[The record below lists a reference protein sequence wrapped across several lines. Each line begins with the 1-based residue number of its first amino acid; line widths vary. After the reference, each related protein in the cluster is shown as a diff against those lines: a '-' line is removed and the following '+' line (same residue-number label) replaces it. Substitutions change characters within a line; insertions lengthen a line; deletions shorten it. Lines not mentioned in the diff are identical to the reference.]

1 MNKRITAEMV
11 VRALKALRRT
21 VRVGEIAREL
31 GTEDTRAIAT
41 AARIP
46 AADGRIAVR
55 YPKRSGSA
63 TYRFIRLTAKDQ
75 PND

>member
-1 MNKRITAEMV
+1 MAERITGEMV
-11 VRALKALRRT
+11 VRALKTLRRS
-21 VRVGEIAREL
+21 VRAKDIAREL

-55 YPKRSGSA
+55 YPKRLGCA